1 MNDRQIDRAWRL
13 ALASDCRGYVIIR
26 REQERE
32 ERTGKRG
39 ESGVLR
45 ERASRQTKAVSEL
58 TLRRLLSLGLNAV
71 GVLLRKVSAL
81 CNNVL
86 WVLLLVVGPVLSG
99 LFRRVRHL
107 RLVGPACGGT
117 EHKQTTVAARVELTE
132 LSQLMDLNDDGL
144 PRQARDLRK

>member
-1 MNDRQIDRAWRL
+1 VNDRQIDRAWRL

-39 ESGVLR
+39 ESGVLS
-45 ERASRQTKAVSEL
+45 AEL